1 MHVCACVLTQSRLFA
16 IPLTGVRQTP
26 LSMEFSR
33 QERWRG
39 LPFPTPGD
47 LPNPAIELKSL
58 ESSALAGGF
67 FTTGPP
73 GKTGIQLLVEELR
86 SLKLQTVWQRHK
98 KKKKK
103 KKKQKQNYDTENK
116 TGGCQRT
123 GGKKEIGEGD

>member
-103 KKKQKQNYDTENK
+103 KKTE
-116 TGGCQRT
+116 T
-123 GGKKEIGEGD
+123 EL

>member
-1 MHVCACVLTQSRLFA
+1 MGSLVAQRLGSGAFRTAAHVCACVLTQSRLFA

-33 QERWRG
+33 QEHWRG

-47 LPNPAIELKSL
+47 LPKPAVELESL
-58 ESSALAGGF
+58 ESPALAGGF

-73 GKTGIQLLVEELR
+73 GKTGIQLLVGELR

-98 KKKKK
+98 KKK
-103 KKKQKQNYDTENK
+103 NNRNRIMI
-116 TGGCQRT
+116 QRT
-123 GGKKEIGEGD
+123 K